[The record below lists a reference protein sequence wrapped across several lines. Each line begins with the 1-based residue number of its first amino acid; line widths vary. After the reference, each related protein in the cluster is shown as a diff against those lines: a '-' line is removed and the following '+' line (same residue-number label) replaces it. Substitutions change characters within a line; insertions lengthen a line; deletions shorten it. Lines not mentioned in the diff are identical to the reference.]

1 MNARVAVFL
10 VIALVYFGFEIV
22 VASRN
27 GYRMEPEYVFGEF
40 VSAAEAVSRCGTLK
54 PVDAEKFNANFSYAR
69 RRAVAA
75 SIEKQPGE
83 PAEAAEAVIAARESA
98 VIEEVDNLVS
108 ELGCDDVELF
118 GLRKRYENL
127 TRLNLP
133 TEPQDWSG

>member
-1 MNARVAVFL
+1 MDFRVVVFL
-10 VIALVYFGFEIV
+10 IIALGYFGFEMV

-40 VSAAEAVSRCGTLK
+40 VSAAQAISQCGPLK
-54 PVDAEKFNANFSYAR
+54 PVDAEKFNANYRYAR

-75 SIEKQPGE
+75 VTEKQPGK
-83 PAEAAEAVIAARESA
+83 PAAAIEATVQAQEAAGR
-98 VIEEVDNLVS
+98 EEVRNLVD

-133 TEPQDWSG
+133 TEPEDWSG